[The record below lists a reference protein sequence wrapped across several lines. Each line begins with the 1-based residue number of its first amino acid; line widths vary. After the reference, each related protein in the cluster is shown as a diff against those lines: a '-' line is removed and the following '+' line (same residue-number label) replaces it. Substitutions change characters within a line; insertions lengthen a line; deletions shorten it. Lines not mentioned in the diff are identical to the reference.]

1 MSIKKETKRIVV
13 TVELEIDED
22 GVDSLR
28 DDYDGGMTNYLNDA
42 LYDDITVKNV
52 LNIEAFKE

>member
-22 GVDSLR
+22 GVDFL
-28 DDYDGGMTNYLNDA
+28 TNDCGSDMVVYLGSSVNG
-42 LYDDITVKNV
+42 DITVRNV
-52 LNIEAFKE
+52 LKIEEFKE